1 MLALSCTYEMTP
13 HALSCMERDL
23 TLLTL
28 ILCAREADTDMA
40 RVLDRHEFGVHDERP
55 LTRRHCSTELTG
67 T

>member
-28 ILCAREADTDMA
+28 IFWFYPGFA
-40 RVLDRHEFGVHDERP
+40 
-55 LTRRHCSTELTG
+55 TRFEQISEGDVGC
-67 T
+67 